1 MSFSHQSKAFEWT
14 KWAALVLAIAASVAV
29 ITMAVRISPTS
40 GQAGQIESEVLATQ
54 IEFILKMNSAF
65 LGFLGI
71 IGALLTWF
79 FKNSLDDAKKV
90 TREIVRSELIEHI
103 QPLIQEESNY
113 LGRLLKTEQ
122 VIGDISVYYYLA
134 SKNPEKSLECD
145 LLNAR
150 GFNVK
155 FFNQSNKPKRQ
166 LGDVLVVD
174 VSNTNENIVY
184 LKAEDKSQEQE
195 AAFEALEKLVEASL
209 NDLIADKTGKNM
221 PVIVVYVRPGKKR
234 LTLIDNLKTEFTE
247 VKYYT
252 SANTPVALM
261 GWVVD
266 SAYVAYGDHIV
277 TRNRTDAP

>member
-1 MSFSHQSKAFEWT
+1 MSLRNRATAFGWA
-14 KWAALVLAIAASVAV
+14 KWVTLILAIAASVAI

-40 GQAGQIESEVLATQ
+40 GQAGQIESEILSKQ

-79 FKNSLDDAKKV
+79 FKNSLEDAKKV

-122 VIGDISVYYYLA
+122 VIGDISVYYYVA
-134 SKNPEKSLECD
+134 SKSSEKPIEYN

-155 FFNQSNKPKRQ
+155 FFDRSNKPKRQ
-166 LGDVLVVD
+166 LGDVLVLD
-174 VSNTNENIVY
+174 VSNTDENITY

-195 AAFEALEKLVEASL
+195 ATFQALGKLVEASL
-209 NDLIADKTGKNM
+209 DDLIADKTGKNM
-221 PVIVVYVRPGKKR
+221 PVIVVYVRPGKRR

-266 SAYVAYGDHIV
+266 SAYVAYGDRIS
-277 TRNRTDAP
+277 RSQNADFR

>member
-1 MSFSHQSKAFEWT
+1 MSFRNQSEAFEWG
-14 KWAALVLAIAASVAV
+14 KWITLGAIVAASVAI
-29 ITMAVRISPTS
+29 ITMAVGISPTS
-40 GQAGQIESEVLATQ
+40 GQSGQIESEVLAKQ

-79 FKNSLDDAKKV
+79 FKNSLEDAKKV

-134 SKNPEKSLECD
+134 SKDSEKPIECD

-155 FFNQSNKPKRQ
+155 FFNQLNKPKRQ

-174 VSNTNENIVY
+174 VSNTDENVTY
-184 LKAEDKSQEQE
+184 LKAEDESQEQK
-195 AAFEALEKLVEASL
+195 AAFQAIEKLVEASL
-209 NDLIADKTGKNM
+209 DDLIADKTGKNM
-221 PVIVVYVRPGKKR
+221 PVIVVYVRPGKRR
-234 LTLIDNLKTEFTE
+234 LTIIDNLKTEFTE

-266 SAYVAYGDHIV
+266 SAYVAYGDRI
-277 TRNRTDAP
+277 TSQRSTTL

>member
-1 MSFSHQSKAFEWT
+1 MSFRNQSKGFEWG
-14 KWAALVLAIAASVAV
+14 KWVALGLVIAASVAI
-29 ITMAVRISPTS
+29 ITMAVNMSPSS
-40 GQAGQIESEVLATQ
+40 GQAGQIESEVLAKQ

-113 LGRLLKTEQ
+113 LIRLLKTEQ
-122 VIGDISVYYYLA
+122 VISDISVYYYLA
-134 SKNPEKSLECD
+134 SKESQKPLECN
-145 LLNAR
+145 LLDAR
-150 GFNVK
+150 GFDIK

-166 LGDVLVVD
+166 LGDVLVLD
-174 VSNTNENIVY
+174 VSNTDENITY
-184 LKAEDKSQEQE
+184 LEAKDESQEQE
-195 AAFEALEKLVEASL
+195 AAFQALEKLVEASL
-209 NDLIADKTGKNM
+209 DNLIADKTGKNM
-221 PVIVVYVRPGKKR
+221 PVIVVYVRPGKRR
-234 LTLIDNLKTEFTE
+234 LTLIDNLKAEFTE

-266 SAYVAYGDHIV
+266 SAYVAYGDRIA
-277 TRNRTDAP
+277 TQRPSPL